1 MLRAKNRKS
10 FKQSPST
17 FNKSIPFNVYKNT
30 NSRLDKHE
38 SGECLLGCTNSGC
51 KQCKIKTTFGRIG
64 APYRAP
70 IAGYR
75 KTLVCC
81 LGIKHLVPNQPTN
94 TIYGDNYASNKFQK
108 DAYKQFQPQI
118 QNKNGYINSGYN
130 YSTKQLLSRRNRTYE
145 IKQFNFL
152 SKNTPCNEH
161 SYKIIDSLSR
171 TLVDCNELNGDK
183 FKRWVNLNQND
194 VSAIYK
200 PNNTQYSQQGAV
212 SGGSRINRLKYQTT
226 LKSQAINVKTINNLV
241 NGDYP
246 ASLYQN
252 GGPIKKS
259 INNREHINECKRTQ
273 SGLKQLCEI
282 SHNCDNKSKYC

>member
-1 MLRAKNRKS
+1 MLRAKNRRS
-10 FKQSPST
+10 FKYNVHGKQTPST
-17 FNKSIPFNVYKNT
+17 FNKDIPLNVYKNT
-30 NSRLDKHE
+30 NSRFDKPE
-38 SGECLLGCTNSGC
+38 SGECLFGCTNSGC
-51 KQCKIKTTFGRIG
+51 KQCANKTTFSRIG

-75 KTLVCC
+75 KTLVCYSKNKDV
-81 LGIKHLVPNQPTN
+81 INKPTK
-94 TIYGDNYASNKFQK
+94 TIYRDNYASNKFPK

-152 SKNTPCNEH
+152 SKNTPVE
-161 SYKIIDSLSR
+161 
-171 TLVDCNELNGDK
+171 CNELNGDK

-194 VSAIYK
+194 VDAIYK
-200 PNNTQYSQQGAV
+200 PNNTKYSQQGAV

-226 LKSQAINVKTINNLV
+226 LKSQTSNVKTINNLV

-259 INNREHINECKRTQ
+259 IINRETINECKRTLT
-273 SGLKQLCEI
+273 GLTQRCEI
-282 SHNCDNKSKYC
+282 EHNCAIKSKYC